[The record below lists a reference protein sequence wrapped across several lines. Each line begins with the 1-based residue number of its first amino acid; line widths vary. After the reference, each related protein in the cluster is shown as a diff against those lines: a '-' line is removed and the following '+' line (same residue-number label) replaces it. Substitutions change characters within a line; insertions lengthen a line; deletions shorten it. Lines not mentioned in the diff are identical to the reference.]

1 MRSRSFRIS
10 LTISDIV
17 GHLFGRVRQHRLPRA
32 CRAAPQLM
40 ISGNSRC
47 MRYSELTERWK
58 ERERAAA
65 EAELLSEQ
73 FEK

>member
-1 MRSRSFRIS
+1 MSSVTS
-10 LTISDIV
+10 SPVCVNT
-17 GHLFGRVRQHRLPRA
+17 G

-47 MRYSELTERWK
+47 MRYSELMERWK